1 MQSETCSKVQ
11 DMARFEQQYTDDD
24 FISAI
29 NGGMKTVGYILKKVG
44 CARST
49 AVMYLER
56 MEKEGKIEKVS
67 IDDGL
72 INVWKVKN

>member
-1 MQSETCSKVQ
+1 
-11 DMARFEQQYTDDD
+11 MARFVEQYTDKD
-24 FISAI
+24 FLAAI

-49 AVMYLER
+49 AVNYLER
-56 MEKEGKIEKVS
+56 MEKEGKIEKVE

-72 INVWKVKN
+72 MNVWKVVKE